1 MILEK
6 DILIVLP
13 IVLPLLSAIIM
24 ILSGNKIVFHKIV
37 NLISTILQLVT
48 GLLLLNI
55 VTEQGIFSL
64 TIGNWKAPF
73 GISLVVDGLSAIMI
87 TMSAILSVTAAIF
100 SSNTIGWYRK
110 RYFFYP
116 LFQFLL
122 LGVNGSFLTGDVFNL
137 YVWFEV
143 MLISSFVLLALGGKQ
158 EQLEGAMK
166 YVTINLLSSTIFL
179 SAAGITYG
187 LAGTLNMADL
197 SLKLPFI
204 ENQGLVNVLSVL
216 FLISFGIKSAIFPL
230 YFWLPASYHTPPVAV
245 SALFA
250 GLLTK
255 VGVYVLFRFYTLI
268 FVNNIDFTHNLI
280 LILSAFTMIL
290 GVFGAIAQNDFRR
303 ILSFHIISQVGYM
316 IFALGIYTKE
326 AIAAG
331 IYYIMYHMLV
341 KTNLFYSSG
350 IVYNIKGSYSLNEL
364 GGVYKNYPVVSIVFL
379 ISALALSGIPPLA
392 GFWAKLTVA
401 IAGFNDKEY
410 FITALSLLAG
420 ILTLVSMTKIWN
432 NVFWKDAP
440 QLDSLLE
447 CEKKKKKK
455 SFNDKFQLYLPSGI
469 LLVVI
474 LFFSFFI
481 QYVFYYAD
489 LAAAQLMDKE
499 LYINAVLGN

>member
-1 MILEK
+1 MIIDK
-6 DILIVLP
+6 NIIIVLP

-73 GISLVVDGLSAIMI
+73 GISLVVDGLAAIMI
-87 TMSAILSVTAAIF
+87 TMSAILSLSAAIF

-110 RYFFYP
+110 RYYFYP

-255 VGVYVLFRFYTLI
+255 VGVYVLFRFYTL
-268 FVNNIDFTHNLI
+268 NLII
-280 LILSAFTMIL
+280 LIL
-290 GVFGAIAQNDFRR
+290 
-303 ILSFHIISQVGYM
+303 
-316 IFALGIYTKE
+316 
-326 AIAAG
+326 
-331 IYYIMYHMLV
+331 
-341 KTNLFYSSG
+341 
-350 IVYNIKGSYSLNEL
+350 
-364 GGVYKNYPVVSIVFL
+364 
-379 ISALALSGIPPLA
+379 
-392 GFWAKLTVA
+392 
-401 IAGFNDKEY
+401 
-410 FITALSLLAG
+410 
-420 ILTLVSMTKIWN
+420 
-432 NVFWKDAP
+432 
-440 QLDSLLE
+440 
-447 CEKKKKKK
+447 
-455 SFNDKFQLYLPSGI
+455 
-469 LLVVI
+469 
-474 LFFSFFI
+474 
-481 QYVFYYAD
+481 
-489 LAAAQLMDKE
+489 
-499 LYINAVLGN
+499 